1 MVCVCALFSLTGC
14 YNIEPRES
22 VLKIYNWADYI
33 DVKSLI
39 DNPNIFP
46 RLFFVPPGKFRQ
58 HILINEIMLT
68 KIERGHEDFDVVCPS
83 EYIIERMLRKG
94 LLLPID
100 TVFGK
105 TPNYLHNESPYIRE
119 QLDKLSWSGHR
130 ASDYAIGYM
139 WGTAG
144 ILFNT
149 DHVPAEDARTW
160 ASLWNLK
167 YENKI
172 LMKESYRDAYGTA
185 LIYANTEDLKKGKV
199 TVEELMNNYSQAS
212 IDTVEKYLKAMKPLI
227 AGWEAD
233 FGKEMMT
240 KGKAWLNMTWSGD
253 AVWAKK

>member
-1 MVCVCALFSLTGC
+1 MACACGLLSLTGC
-14 YNIEPRES
+14 YNTGEPREN

-33 DVKSLI
+33 DEDVLAE
-39 DNPNIFP
+39 FP
-46 RLFFVPPGKFRQ
+46 EWYKEQTGEDIRIVYQTFD
-58 HILINEIMLT
+58 INEIMLT

-83 EYIIERMLRKG
+83 EYIIERMLKKN

-119 QLDKLSWSGHR
+119 QLDKLSQPGRR

-144 ILFNT
+144 LLYNT
-149 DHVPAEDARTW
+149 DHVPAEDAKTW

-167 YENKI
+167 YKNKI

-185 LIYANTEDLKKGKV
+185 LIYANSKNLKEGKV

-212 IDTVEKYLKAMKPLI
+212 VDTVEKYLKAMKPMI

-240 KGKAWLNMTWSGD
+240 KNKA
-253 AVWAKK
+253 